1 MFVPSLFGKMIMF
14 TLMYKWLKKTG
25 FLPDS
30 GSACGQVTPVER
42 YRDDTRGVDLPV
54 RAIIVAPL

>member
-1 MFVPSLFGKMIMF
+1 M
-14 TLMYKWLKKTG
+14 
-25 FLPDS
+25 
-30 GSACGQVTPVER
+30 SALNGRLARGQVTPVER